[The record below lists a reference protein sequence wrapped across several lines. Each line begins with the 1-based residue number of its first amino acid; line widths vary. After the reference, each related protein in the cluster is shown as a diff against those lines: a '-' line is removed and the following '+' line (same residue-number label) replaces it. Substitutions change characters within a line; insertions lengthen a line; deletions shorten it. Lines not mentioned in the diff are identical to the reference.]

1 MHTDITR
8 RTALRR
14 GVTTSAVGVTM
25 AFLMAG
31 QADAAEDHQVVE
43 VAPGDTLTEIAADH
57 GLSSHEGWRQ
67 IAAATPDL
75 ADPDMIVPGQ
85 QVRVPTDGGASAVQQ
100 SSGSGSVEA
109 SQGSAEAAPEEPAPE
124 QAAPTPESGT
134 AVVQAGD
141 TLAEI
146 AAAHGVGD
154 WRRIFDANP
163 HVADPH
169 LLGVGQELRIPA
181 AGEELERRPLPQAEP
196 APNAGD
202 ASTQQVDASQR
213 STVSEDPTPQQQV
226 GSSSTGTEAPQQS
239 EPSAAGG
246 GVWDRLAQCES
257 NGNWSANTG
266 NGFYGGL
273 QFTPSSWRAVG
284 GQGLPHQA
292 SKAEQISRAQQLQAQ
307 QGWGAWPACSRKLG
321 LR

>member
-1 MHTDITR
+1 MHTDINR

-31 QADAAEDHQVVE
+31 PADAAEDHQAVE
-43 VAPGDTLTEIAADH
+43 VAPGDTLAEIAADH
-57 GLSSHEGWRQ
+57 GLSPHEGWRR

-75 ADPDMIVPGQ
+75 ADPDVIVPGQ
-85 QVRVPTDGGASAVQQ
+85 TVRVPTDGGAAAVQQ
-100 SSGSGSVEA
+100 SSEGGSVEA
-109 SQGSAEAAPEEPAPE
+109 SQDGPEEVAPEEDTSAP
-124 QAAPTPESGT
+124 QSGT

-154 WRRIFDANP
+154 WRRVFDANP
-163 HVADPH
+163 HIADPNAV
-169 LLGVGQELRIPA
+169 GVGEELRIPA
-181 AGEELERRPLPQAEP
+181 PGEELERRPLPQAEP
-196 APNAGD
+196 APAQDD
-202 ASTQQVDASQR
+202 ASTQQ

-226 GSSSTGTEAPQQS
+226 GPSSTGTEAPQQS

-246 GVWDRLAQCES
+246 GVWERLAQCES

-292 SKAEQISRAQQLQAQ
+292 SKAEQISRGQQLQAQ
-307 QGWGAWPACSRKLG
+307 QGWGAWPACSRELG